1 MIKKWPLEFELKER
15 ITKKFESFKKKTKKG
30 FTLIEMMIVLL
41 VISILV
47 LLFIPNL
54 SKQKDTVSD
63 QGDKA
68 VVKVVESQIE
78 IYEINH
84 DKKITDNEL
93 QKLVTSEQYKIY
105 KKYQN

>member
-1 MIKKWPLEFELKER
+1 MELQLKETMTR
-15 ITKKFESFKKKTKKG
+15 KLMHLKKKAREG

-41 VISILV
+41 IISILV

-54 SKQKDTVSD
+54 SKQKDNVSV
-63 QGDKA
+63 QGDEA

-84 DKKITDNEL
+84 NKKITDNEL
-93 QKLVTSEQYKIY
+93 QKLVTSEQYNIY
-105 KKYQN
+105 KKYQD